1 MTLGLETLLV
11 HAAVFLVA
19 LLYSSVGHGGASG
32 YLAILS
38 LLSFPKEGAAAS
50 ALILNVLVSSLA
62 VVAFY
67 RAGRFHWKLTWPF
80 ILGSI
85 PMAYVGGLIR
95 LPSAVFSIILGT
107 ALTLAAF
114 RLWID
119 LPDKAECP
127 PRMVVSAAVILGMAI
142 GLVSGMIG
150 IGGGVFLSPLIL
162 LLGWADARQA
172 AATSSLFILVNS
184 IAALIARWHTVPAA
198 TALWSPLVISAFVGG
213 WFGSRIGS
221 SRLSNLSLRRLL
233 SFVLWGASLK
243 LLCGVSG

>member
-1 MTLGLETLLV
+1 MTQELGPFLI
-11 HAAVFLVA
+11 HAAVFVVA

-38 LLSFPKEGAAAS
+38 LASFPKDNAAAS

-67 RAGRFHWKLTWPF
+67 RAGRSHWKLTWPF
-80 ILGSI
+80 ILGSL
-85 PMAYVGGLIR
+85 PMSYIGGLIC
-95 LPSAVFSIILGT
+95 LPSAAFSVILGMS
-107 ALTLAAF
+107 LILAAF
-114 RLWID
+114 RLWVD
-119 LPDKAECP
+119 LPENDECA
-127 PRMVVSAAVILGMAI
+127 PRVVVPIAVIAGMTI

-162 LLGWADARQA
+162 LLGWADAKQA

-184 IAALIARWHTVPAA
+184 IAALVARWHTVPTAM
-198 TALWSPLVISAFVGG
+198 ALWGPLVISAFVGG

-221 SRLSNLSLRRLL
+221 GRLSNLSLRRLL

-243 LLCGVSG
+243 LLYAAL

>member
-1 MTLGLETLLV
+1 MTQGVEAFFV

-38 LLSFPKEGAAAS
+38 LFSLPQNSAAAS
-50 ALILNVLVSSLA
+50 ALVLNILVSSLA

-80 ILGSI
+80 LLGSI

-95 LPSAVFSIILGT
+95 LPPAAFSIILG
-107 ALTLAAF
+107 LSLILAAF
-114 RLWID
+114 RLW
-119 LPDKAECP
+119 LAFPDQAECP
-127 PRMVVSAAVILGMAI
+127 PRVVVPVAVILGMAI
-142 GLVSGMIG
+142 GLISGMIG

-162 LLGWADARQA
+162 LLGWADAKQA
-172 AATSSLFILVNS
+172 AATSALFILLNS
-184 IAALIARWHTVPAA
+184 SAGLLARWQTVPAVA
-198 TALWSPLVISAFVGG
+198 VLWSPLVISAFAGG
-213 WFGSRIGS
+213 WLGARIGS
-221 SRLSNLSLRRLL
+221 TRLSNQSLRRLL

-243 LLCGVSG
+243 LLYGAL